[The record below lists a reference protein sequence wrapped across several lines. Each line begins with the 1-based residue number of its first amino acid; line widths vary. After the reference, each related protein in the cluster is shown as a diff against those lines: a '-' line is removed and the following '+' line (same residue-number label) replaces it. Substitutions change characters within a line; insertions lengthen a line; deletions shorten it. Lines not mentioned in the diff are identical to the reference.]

1 MICYFVSA
9 SSTVSPLSDQV
20 DLRIS
25 TKLLTSQ
32 HMNEAVAEKRPRKK
46 KESRKERA
54 YRSMCR
60 TIYLVNIYL
69 SEQVDESVR
78 DWNNA

>member
-1 MICYFVSA
+1 
-9 SSTVSPLSDQV
+9 
-20 DLRIS
+20 
-25 TKLLTSQ
+25 
-32 HMNEAVAEKRPRKK
+32 MNEAVAEKPNR
-46 KESRKERA
+46 ERA

-78 DWNNA
+78 DWNNASPVNGKEELCDFLKTRIQHF